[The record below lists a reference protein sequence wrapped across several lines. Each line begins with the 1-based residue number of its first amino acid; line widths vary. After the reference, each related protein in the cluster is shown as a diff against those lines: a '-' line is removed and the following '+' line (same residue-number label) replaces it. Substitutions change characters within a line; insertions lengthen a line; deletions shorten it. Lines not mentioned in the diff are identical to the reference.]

1 VSACSASVFPVSVY
15 PVSVYPVF
23 VHLVSVYPA
32 SVLPVSVSSA
42 SVSSM
47 PGIHLFFIGSET
59 VLCHGRNRPHSGQAR
74 FNSLASLYHILEKKK
89 QENVMLYKIKY
100 NWYENGID
108 KGE

>member
-1 VSACSASVFPVSVY
+1 MSAYSASVFPVSVY
-15 PVSVYPVF
+15 PVSVLP
-23 VHLVSVYPA
+23 VSVYP
-32 SVLPVSVSSA
+32 V

-59 VLCHGRNRPHSGQAR
+59 VFCHGRNRPHSGQAR

-108 KGE
+108 KGG